1 MPKTAGPAG
10 APEPHGDYWRV
21 PSSDGVHSYIV
32 RVSPRPSCTCGAFV
46 YARVKL
52 GCRHIR
58 AVKALVRQGGGGA
71 DGK

>member
-1 MPKTAGPAG
+1 MARTAASPGT
-10 APEPHGDYWRV
+10 PEFYGDYWRV
-21 PSSDGVHSYIV
+21 PSSDGVHTYIV

-58 AVKALVRQGGGGA
+58 LVKQMLANRGGDDA
-71 DGK
+71 A